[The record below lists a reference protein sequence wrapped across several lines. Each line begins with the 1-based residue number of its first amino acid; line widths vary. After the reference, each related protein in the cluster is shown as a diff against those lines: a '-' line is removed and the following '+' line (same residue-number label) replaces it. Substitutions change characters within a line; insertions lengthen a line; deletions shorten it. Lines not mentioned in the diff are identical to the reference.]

1 MGGHISK
8 SHSGKSTQYKEKR
21 DIRDKRLLHR
31 ELHLD
36 SKVLYV
42 RTFPEGDPKHL
53 NRTDMRIIKA
63 FLIRED
69 RKYESLSGQIY
80 LSAS

>member
-36 SKVLYV
+36 SKILYA
-42 RTFPEGDPKHL
+42 RTFPEVDLKHY
-53 NRTDMRIIKA
+53 NRTDMRVIKA

-69 RKYESLSGQIY
+69 RKYESL
-80 LSAS
+80 

>member
-8 SHSGKSTQYKEKR
+8 SHSGRSTEYKEKK

-36 SKVLYV
+36 SKILYA
-42 RTFPEGDPKHL
+42 RTHPEGDIKHY
-53 NRTDMRIIKA
+53 NRTDMRVIKA

-69 RKYESLSGQIY
+69 RKYESL
-80 LSAS
+80 